1 MKTENFVLRHY
12 GRYKPNI
19 IAIAA
24 LSLVSTLCSLFIPS
38 LMKNIVDKGVANG
51 DFGKILSSCVAMLAL
66 AAVSLCS
73 AILSAKLAARLS
85 SAVSTDIRN
94 DMFRKVNSLTFEE
107 FASIGTSSL
116 LTRAT
121 EDVFVLQDAGAYFAS
136 SVCVPLLL
144 IGGIAASFFADVA
157 LALVLVCVLPVVCFI
172 IFLLVRK
179 MGKLWEKSDKYCDA
193 QNKIVRERL
202 YGIRVI
208 RAFDKEDYEHARITC
223 ATDNMAHNLVKSN
236 LLSGLIT
243 PICSCLLSLATVALV
258 CVGYYRATVTSVIGA
273 GDVIA
278 VVQYVALISNALL
291 TTFWVLAF
299 IPHVKV
305 CGRRVNEVLALK
317 GYAPVKTPPV
327 IRSGDL
333 KLENVTFRYPDGK
346 LDSLENVTAVFPQ
359 GKTIGVIGGT
369 GSGKSTLIKLLL
381 KFYPVTRGEITL
393 GGESYENLSGEDV
406 RASVSC
412 AMQKSMIFEGTLR
425 DNVKIANETAT
436 DAEVAAAIND
446 ACLKEFV
453 DGLDDGLDYA
463 LSQSG
468 ANLSGG
474 QKQRVNIAR
483 AILKKASVY
492 IFDDSFSALDL
503 LTEKTVRA
511 RLDERLKGKTR
522 IIVTQRVSSARR
534 CDLIYVFDNG
544 RIVGEGDHAHLMSD
558 CPTYREIYR
567 SQTGEDDDETA

>member
-12 GRYKPNI
+12 GRHKPNI

-66 AAVSLCS
+66 AAISLCS

-333 KLENVTFRYPDGK
+333 KLET
-346 LDSLENVTAVFPQ
+346 
-359 GKTIGVIGGT
+359 
-369 GSGKSTLIKLLL
+369 
-381 KFYPVTRGEITL
+381 
-393 GGESYENLSGEDV
+393 
-406 RASVSC
+406 
-412 AMQKSMIFEGTLR
+412 
-425 DNVKIANETAT
+425 
-436 DAEVAAAIND
+436 
-446 ACLKEFV
+446 
-453 DGLDDGLDYA
+453 
-463 LSQSG
+463 
-468 ANLSGG
+468 
-474 QKQRVNIAR
+474 
-483 AILKKASVY
+483 
-492 IFDDSFSALDL
+492 
-503 LTEKTVRA
+503 
-511 RLDERLKGKTR
+511 
-522 IIVTQRVSSARR
+522 
-534 CDLIYVFDNG
+534 
-544 RIVGEGDHAHLMSD
+544 
-558 CPTYREIYR
+558 
-567 SQTGEDDDETA
+567 